1 MATAPVFR
9 GALGLNNVVEPH
21 RLKYRE
27 DGFCELAEAVNV
39 IIDDS
44 GSVKRR
50 FGIVNIFDGPAHS
63 LWAWGPYCFFVS
75 EGKLYRRMPNGT
87 NVLVHGSCGDSPMY
101 FEEFGGKV
109 YCSNGTFRAVL
120 HDMTIESYAASIP
133 QQYRSD
139 SRVLGVPASFTKMCA
154 HAGRMYF
161 MDGRYLW
168 ESEPF
173 NPQCVDMANGF
184 IDFGTDMVDFVSVR
198 GGIYVSTAYGVHFLG
213 GSSKED
219 FVAYDAFDSPM
230 IPGTCSKIRADEV
243 GSGDMVQG
251 IAAIWTSQ
259 AGVCIGSEDGR
270 VTNVTSRRLVF
281 DTATT
286 GAGVVIPG
294 QYFFSLE
301 VE

>member
-1 MATAPVFR
+1 MAKAPVFR

-50 FGIVNIFDGPAHS
+50 FGIVNLFDGPAHS
-63 LWAWGPYCFFVS
+63 LWSWGPYCFFVS
-75 EGKLYRRMPNGT
+75 EGKLYRRTEAGS
-87 NVLVHGSCGDSPMY
+87 NVLVHGACGDAPMH

-120 HDMTIESYAASIP
+120 YDSIIESYAASIP

-139 SRVLGVPASFTKMCA
+139 SRILGVPASFTRMCS
-154 HAGRMYF
+154 HAGRMF
-161 MDGRYLW
+161 VVDGRYLW

-173 NPQCVDMANGF
+173 NPRCFDMANGF
-184 IDFGTDMVDFVSVR
+184 IDFGMDITELVSVR
-198 GGIYVSTAYGVHFLG
+198 GGIYVSTAYGVKFLG

-219 FVAYDAFDSPM
+219 FVLYDAFDSPM
-230 IPGTCSKIRADEV
+230 IPGTCSKIRGDEV
-243 GSGDMVQG
+243 GAGDMAQG
-251 IAAIWTSQ
+251 IGAIWTSQ
-259 AGVCIGSEDGR
+259 AGVCIGSEDGK
-270 VTNVTSRRLVF
+270 VTCVTSRRLVF

>member
-50 FGIVNIFDGPAHS
+50 FGRSKLFDGPVHS
-63 LWAWGPYCFFVS
+63 LWSWGPYCFFVS
-75 EGKLYRRMPNGT
+75 EGKLYRRMGSS
-87 NVLVHGSCGDSPMY
+87 NVLVHGSCGGSPMF

-133 QQYRSD
+133 QKYRSD
-139 SRVLGVPASFTKMCA
+139 SRVLGVPASFTRMCA

-173 NPQCVDMANGF
+173 SPQCVDMANGF
-184 IDFGTDMVDFVSVR
+184 IDFGTDMVDFISVR
-198 GGIYVSTAYGVHFLG
+198 GGIYVSTAYGVKFLA

-219 FVAYDAFDSPM
+219 FVLYDAFDSPM
-230 IPGTCSKIRADEV
+230 IPGTCSKIRGDEV
-243 GSGDMVQG
+243 GQGDMVQG

-259 AGVCIGSEDGR
+259 AGVCIGSEDGK
-270 VTNVTSRRLVF
+270 VTCVTSRRLVF
-281 DTATT
+281 DTATN

>member
-1 MATAPVFR
+1 MAKRPIFKAAR
-9 GALGLNNVVEPH
+9 GLNNAIEPH
-21 RLKYRE
+21 RLAY
-27 DGFCELAEAVNV
+27 DGETGACDLAEAVNV

-50 FGIVNIFDGPAHS
+50 FGISNLFDGPAHS
-63 LWAWGPYCFFVS
+63 LWAWGPYCFFIS
-75 EGKLYRRMPNGT
+75 EGKLYRRMGSS
-87 NVLVHGSCGDSPMY
+87 NVLVHGSCGDSPMF

-120 HDMTIESYAASIP
+120 YGTTIESYAASIP

-154 HAGRMYF
+154 HAGRMF
-161 MDGRYLW
+161 VVDGQYLW

-173 NPQCVDMANGF
+173 NPRCFDMANGF
-184 IDFGTDMVDFVSVR
+184 IDFGVAITDLVCVH
-198 GGIYVSTAYGVHFLG
+198 GGIYVSTAYGVKFLS

-219 FVAYDAFDSPM
+219 FVLFDAFDSPM
-230 IPGTCSKIRADEV
+230 IPGTCSKVRADDV
-243 GSGDMVQG
+243 GSGDMIQG
-251 IAAIWTSQ
+251 IGAIWTSQ
-259 AGVCIGSEDGR
+259 AGVCIGSEDGK

-286 GAGVVIPG
+286 GAGVTIPG

>member
-1 MATAPVFR
+1 MAKAPVFR

-50 FGIVNIFDGPAHS
+50 FGVVNLFDGPAHS

-75 EGKLYRRMPNGT
+75 EGALYRRTSGGS
-87 NVLVHGSCGDSPMY
+87 NVLVHGSCGDAPMY

-120 HDMTIESYAASIP
+120 YDSIIESYAASIP
-133 QQYRSD
+133 QQYRAD
-139 SRVLGVPASFTKMCA
+139 TRVLGVPASFTRMCSY
-154 HAGRMYF
+154 AGRMYVV
-161 MDGRYLW
+161 DGQYLW

-173 NPQCVDMANGF
+173 NPRCFDMAGGF
-184 IDFGTDMVDFVSVR
+184 VDFGTDITDLVCVR
-198 GGIYVSTAYGVHFLG
+198 GGIYVSTAHGIKFLA

-219 FVAYDAFDSPM
+219 FVLYDAFDSPM

-243 GSGDMVQG
+243 GSGDMAQG

-259 AGVCIGSEDGR
+259 AGVCVGSEDGK
-270 VTNVTSRRLVF
+270 VTCVTSRRLVF